1 MILDDGRW
9 RGAVT
14 QRPIPEADAEIHAL
28 PVELCHRLAQLWWS
42 QAATEGRVAKSF
54 AVVAEALGRRSEN
67 HELKALAERAVD
79 DEHRHVELC
88 LLMARRYAEAG
99 PRRHALAPPLELPF
113 SHPSHPEARTP
124 ELRDALFVIG
134 QCVFNETLANA
145 YLSASYEAATHPMA
159 RAALRE
165 LLSDEVGHARIGWA
179 SLGQLPPTLR
189 EELAAWI
196 HPLAVANLR
205 EWRKLTLLD
214 AKVCSDSAE
223 SIVLARHGF
232 LGKSRIEE
240 ALFEGMRDLI
250 APGLA
255 LVGLRTAP
263 LNRWLDSG
271 APT

>member
-1 MILDDGRW
+1 
-9 RGAVT
+9 
-14 QRPIPEADAEIHAL
+14 
-28 PVELCHRLAQLWWS
+28 
-42 QAATEGRVAKSF
+42 
-54 AVVAEALGRRSEN
+54 
-67 HELKALAERAVD
+67 
-79 DEHRHVELC
+79 
-88 LLMARRYAEAG
+88 MARRYAEAG

-134 QCVFNETLANA
+134 QCVFNETLASA

-165 LLSDEVGHARIGWA
+165 LLSDEVDHARVGWA
-179 SLGQLPPTLR
+179 SLGPLPPTLR
-189 EELAAWI
+189 EELAPWI

-205 EWRKLTLLD
+205 EWRKLTLLET
-214 AKVCSDSAE
+214 KLFSESAE
-223 SIVLARHGF
+223 TIVLARHGF
-232 LGKSRIEE
+232 LEKSRIEE